1 MSFVRDLLAIV
12 VVLLS
17 AGLAS
22 AADKNPQPP
31 CGTPPVPGYAAVDA
45 APAVLVLAGPDLAAW
60 TPPSCVGWS
69 AQADGV
75 LVALAGRFAY
85 KGSTDDLLKRF
96 GAISTLKGLKY
107 WSVTDSGWR
116 TLITSAD
123 ALEAPESGH
132 SRPDFTLAEIK
143 SGKGLYFAQ
152 QDNRTSEEVVYR
164 MLVRDLSANG
174 FVVAVENVTPVRS
187 YMLRLFDPGELLSVQ
202 FVERESPGVYGYY
215 GLAFGGESLASS
227 IALPQASYVNRAL
240 ALYGQLTGKV
250 APPVKE

>member
-45 APAVLVLAGPDLAAW
+45 APAVLVLSGADLAAW

-69 AQADGV
+69 AQPDGV

-107 WSVTDSGWR
+107 WSVTDSRWR
-116 TLITSAD
+116 TLITSAE

-187 YMLRLFDPGELLSVQ
+187 YMLTLFDPCELLSVQ

-215 GLAFGGESLASS
+215 GLAFAGESLASS